1 VKAAERLLRN
11 YRTAFL
17 RYLPSRDEAA
27 LAAGY
32 QIGRSAVSDGLT
44 IVDVVQV
51 HHEVFRDVLRS
62 STREELDD
70 VTATAADFLGEV
82 LATYEMTGRG
92 YFAKP
97 ESP

>member
-1 VKAAERLLRN
+1 MKALERLHRN

-17 RYLPSRDEAA
+17 RYLPGRDEAA

-44 IVDVVQV
+44 ILDLVHV
-51 HHEVFRDVLRS
+51 HHDILRDVLRTS
-62 STREELDD
+62 RPEDLDD
-70 VTATAADFLGEV
+70 VTATAADFLVEV
-82 LATYEMTGRG
+82 LATFEMTSRG

-97 ESP
+97 

>member
-1 VKAAERLLRN
+1 MTALERLHRN

-44 IVDVVQV
+44 ILDLVHVHHAILRDVV
-51 HHEVFRDVLRS
+51 RTS
-62 STREELDD
+62 SPADLDD
-70 VTATAADFLGEV
+70 VIATAADFLVEV
-82 LATYEMTGRG
+82 LAPFEMTSRG

-97 ESP
+97 

>member
-1 VKAAERLLRN
+1 VKASERLLRN

-44 IVDVVQV
+44 VVDLVQV
-51 HHEVFRDVLRS
+51 HHEVLRDVLRS
-62 STREELDD
+62 STPEELDD
-70 VTATAADFLGEV
+70 VAVTAADFLGEV

-97 ESP
+97 